1 MEDSWQLKMF
11 SKSLKKQQ
19 KLRLLLHQIG
29 DTSAKQCLLITNGD
43 NNGALNHHFR
53 KHGGHWTWVENEEDH
68 IEEMQQLLG
77 EPVLL
82 GGPSRIPA
90 EDASFDVVVSIDV
103 HEHLEDCFAFNRD
116 LFRVARP
123 GATVV
128 VTTPNGD
135 PWKPVT
141 VLKQLA
147 GMTKEKYGHRVIG
160 YNIEQHERMLG
171 EVGLEPYAS
180 GSYSGFFTEILE
192 FLLNV
197 AYVKVLSRR
206 GGNRAKEGTIAP
218 SSQSQL
224 RSVERE
230 YRIYAAIYPLL
241 YGISRLDGLLFFL
254 TGYAVSAVARKPA

>member
-1 MEDSWQLKMF
+1 
-11 SKSLKKQQ
+11 
-19 KLRLLLHQIG
+19 
-29 DTSAKQCLLITNGD
+29 
-43 NNGALNHHFR
+43 
-53 KHGGHWTWVENEEDH
+53 VENEEDH

-82 GGPSRIPA
+82 GRPSRIPA

-103 HEHLEDCFAFNRD
+103 HEHLEDCLAFNRD

-141 VLKQLA
+141 VLKGLA
-147 GMTKEKYGHRVIG
+147 GMTKEAYGHQVIG
-160 YNIEQHERMLG
+160 YNIEQQERMLAD
-171 EVGLEPYAS
+171 VGLEPYAS
-180 GSYSGFFTEILE
+180 GSYSRFFTEFLE
-192 FLLNV
+192 FLLNF
-197 AYVKVLSRR
+197 AYVKVFSRR
-206 GGNRAKEGTIAP
+206 GGSRAKQGEIAP
-218 SSQSQL
+218 SSRAQL

-241 YGISRLDGLLFFL
+241 YGISKLDALFFFF
-254 TGYAVSAVARKPA
+254 TGYAVSTVARKPA